1 MKTSININLFGTIY
15 AIDED
20 AHQLLKQY
28 IDNMRIYFAKQTGGD
43 EIADDIEHR
52 IAELFW
58 AQKEKGNESIDLQQ
72 VKEIIEKIGNPEQM
86 DSQTEPEGENS
97 SANESQRLGVPGET
111 TDNGSKKDNSNNAE
125 DNMGATP
132 SENAMSWFKNRRF
145 YRDPT
150 DKLMG
155 GVISGATHYFGG
167 NDSLPWRL
175 GFIILCIVLSDY
187 FFYITGVYLLFWLL
201 APEARSAEDRLRM
214 QGKEVN
220 PDSIKTEILKQ
231 QTGQYAP
238 QSQAHGCLSS
248 GVTVIAVIVKV
259 LFILIGVFI
268 LFCIFVPLVV
278 VLFSVL
284 FGVTMSQGTN
294 IFTPEASQILSDQHW
309 LIIGGLFALILIIAL
324 PLYGIYRLL
333 RSHSLKPLTPSH
345 TALLVLLWV
354 AALTF
359 EGYAFMKIETQIKGV
374 DIFSNL
380 NLDDFDENGSAISEY
395 YNTDSISFDAIS
407 FCSVGKV
414 IFTQGD
420 SCSFRVEGKPSAL
433 TSTQINVQDGELQ
446 ITQSEEGNNH
456 DGITIRVTAP
466 QLSHITLEGVGKM
479 QLKDT
484 LKQDSP
490 LMVKME
496 GVGAIDADYIECPK
510 LVIDQNGV
518 GGAKFNQH
526 TDTLI
531 IHSEGVGS
539 VKVKGETRIYEKNS
553 SSITSKVNDN
563 DLKIAK

>member
-28 IDNMRIYFAKQTGGD
+28 IDNMRIYFAKQAGGD

-58 AQKEKGNESIDLQQ
+58 AQKEKGHESIDLQQ

-86 DSQTEPEGENS
+86 DSPNETEGDNS
-97 SANESQRLGVPGET
+97 SANEGQRLGLTGDT
-111 TDNGSKKDNSNNAE
+111 
-125 DNMGATP
+125 
-132 SENAMSWFKNRRF
+132 SENGTDKGNNINPDENAGTSAAENAKTWFRNRRF

-155 GVISGATHYFGG
+155 GVISGATSYFGG
-167 NDSLPWRL
+167 NDPLPWRL
-175 GFIILCIVLSDY
+175 GFIVLCIVLSDF
-187 FFYITGVYLLFWLL
+187 FFYIAGVYLLFWLL

-220 PDSIKTEILKQ
+220 PNSIKTEILKQ

-324 PLYGIYRLL
+324 PLYGIFRLL
-333 RSHSLKPLTPSH
+333 RGHSLKPMSPSH

-354 AALTF
+354 AVLIF
-359 EGYAFMKIETQIKGV
+359 EGYAFIKMEAQIKSV
-374 DIFSNL
+374 DIFSNFS
-380 NLDDFDENGSAISEY
+380 LDDFDEDGSAISEY

-407 FCSVGKV
+407 FCSVGKLV
-414 IFTQGD
+414 FTQGD
-420 SCSFRVEGKPSAL
+420 SCSFRVEGKPSSLA
-433 TSTQINVQDGELQ
+433 STQVNVQDSELQ
-446 ITQSEEGNNH
+446 ITQSDEGNRH
-456 DGITIRVTAP
+456 DGITIHVTAP
-466 QLSHITLEGVGKM
+466 QLSHIMLEGVGKM

-490 LMVKME
+490 LMIKME
-496 GVGAIDADYIECPK
+496 GVGAVDADYIECPK
-510 LVIDQNGV
+510 LVIYQNGV

-531 IHSEGVGS
+531 VHSEGVGS
-539 VKVKGETRIYEKNS
+539 IKLKGETHIYENNS
-553 SSITSKVNDN
+553 NSLTSKVNDKN
-563 DLKIAK
+563 LTIVK

>member
-28 IDNMRIYFAKQTGGD
+28 IDNMRIYFAKQAGGD

-58 AQKEKGNESIDLQQ
+58 AQKEKGHESIDLQQ

-86 DSQTEPEGENS
+86 DSPNETEGDNS
-97 SANESQRLGVPGET
+97 SANEGQRLGSAGDT
-111 TDNGSKKDNSNNAE
+111 
-125 DNMGATP
+125 
-132 SENAMSWFKNRRF
+132 SENGTDKGNNINPDENAGTSAAENAKTWFRNRRF

-155 GVISGATHYFGG
+155 GVISGATSYFGG
-167 NDSLPWRL
+167 NDPLPWRL
-175 GFIILCIVLSDY
+175 GFIVLCIVLSDF
-187 FFYITGVYLLFWLL
+187 FFYIAGVYLLFWLL

-220 PDSIKTEILKQ
+220 PNSIKTEILKQ

-324 PLYGIYRLL
+324 PLYGIFRLL
-333 RSHSLKPLTPSH
+333 RGHSLKPMSPSH

-354 AALTF
+354 AALIF
-359 EGYAFMKIETQIKGV
+359 EGYAFIKMEAQIKSV
-374 DIFSNL
+374 DIFSNFS
-380 NLDDFDENGSAISEY
+380 LDDFDEDGSAISEY

-407 FCSVGKV
+407 FCSVGKLV
-414 IFTQGD
+414 FTQGD
-420 SCSFRVEGKPSAL
+420 SCSFRVEGKPSSLA
-433 TSTQINVQDGELQ
+433 STQVNVQDGELQ
-446 ITQSEEGNNH
+446 ITQSDEGNRH

-490 LMVKME
+490 LMIKME
-496 GVGAIDADYIECPK
+496 GVGAVDADYIECPK
-510 LVIDQNGV
+510 LVIYQNGV
-518 GGAKFNQH
+518 GGAKFNLH

-531 IHSEGVGS
+531 VHSEGVGS
-539 VKVKGETRIYEKNS
+539 IKLKGETHIYENNS
-553 SSITSKVNDN
+553 NSLTSKVNDKN
-563 DLKIAK
+563 LTIAK